1 MGREMNLS
9 ELARMTTAH
18 EASFRIP
25 YPNSKP
31 RAIKVIALDPVSAQ
45 LVDEVSRQPW
55 HGASFFTSLSFTGAT
70 VPGGAQGAS
79 LQAWLKD
86 SAGRTMDF
94 VTEIEASD
102 FVVVVSAAGEDA
114 QAASV
119 IAEVCALHH
128 KTLVALVV
136 PKPDAT
142 EEDISASLRFLR
154 PYAKMLVIAQGRDY
168 IEAMLTALRA

>member
-1 MGREMNLS
+1 MNLS
-9 ELARMTTAH
+9 ESAKMTTAH

-31 RAIKVIALDPVSAQ
+31 RAIKGIALDSISAS

-55 HGASFFTSLSFTGAT
+55 HGATFFTSLSFTGARAPAG
-70 VPGGAQGAS
+70 VHDGS
-79 LQAWLKD
+79 LQAWLRD
-86 SAGRTMDF
+86 LAGRTMDL
-94 VTEIEASD
+94 VSEIENSD
-102 FVVVVSAAGEDA
+102 FVVVVTSAGEDA

-119 IAEVCALHH
+119 IADVCALHH

-136 PKPDAT
+136 PKPDAG
-142 EEDISASLRFLR
+142 DDDVSRSLSFLR
-154 PYAKMLVIAQGRDY
+154 PYAKMLVIASGRDY